1 MMSMA
6 SSTVGDAMNYV
17 EDTIGEELEKTAL
30 KGLRKSIAKHKGKVI
45 GLGVGAPVA
54 YSLFQSAREADREAG
69 GIPQAL
75 DDAMDGV
82 DSGLDEVDRV
92 MDEGFSDKQKALA
105 ALGALGL
112 AGVGGYKAYKSLSGR
127 EKVSKLSP
135 ATKDALKT
143 VVPFYLGLGGVTYL
157 GAKSL
162 AGSRKGEGEG
172 VHEDP
177 SAPLS
182 EEAALDGETETSS
195 SFGDSLT
202 NKQKAALG
210 LGAAGLVGALGYG
223 AYRGLTGSDK
233 KIKIPSKNLELGMSA
248 AELAA
253 LGI

>member
-6 SSTVGDAMNYV
+6 FFTVGNAMNYV

-30 KGLRKSIAKHKGKVI
+30 KSLGNSIAKHKGKAI
-45 GLGVGAPVA
+45 GTLVGLPVV

-127 EKVSKLSP
+127 EKVSTDVLVEVGKWAKKNPKMS
-135 ATKDALKT
+135 
-143 VVPFYLGLGGVTYL
+143 VPLGLLMASPIVTLPY
-157 GAKSL
+157 AI
-162 AGSRKGEGEG
+162 
-172 VHEDP
+172 
-177 SAPLS
+177 
-182 EEAALDGETETSS
+182 EEA
-195 SFGDSLT
+195 
-202 NKQKAALG
+202 
-210 LGAAGLVGALGYG
+210 
-223 AYRGLTGSDK
+223 K
-233 KIKIPSKNLELGMSA
+233 KIKEERQRQLAEEKEKKERERRNK
-248 AELAA
+248 ELAA
-253 LGI
+253 LATTGLIAGAGGYALGKSALDKSMGSEKKKVDL

>member
-6 SSTVGDAMNYV
+6 FSTAGDAMNYV

-30 KGLRKSIAKHKGKVI
+30 KGLGQAIAKHKGKAI
-45 GLGVGAPVA
+45 GLGVGVPVA
-54 YSLFQSAREADREAG
+54 YSLLQSAREADREAG

-75 DDAMDGV
+75 DNTMDSLDA
-82 DSGLDEVDRV
+82 GLDEVDRII
-92 MDEGFSDKQKALA
+92 DEGLSDKQKALA

-127 EKVSKLSP
+127 EKVSFRLSRSTIVP
-135 ATKDALKT
+135 ALASVPVITGLSMVAGNEYGKYLKEEVRRREALK
-143 VVPFYLGLGGVTYL
+143 
-157 GAKSL
+157 
-162 AGSRKGEGEG
+162 
-172 VHEDP
+172 
-177 SAPLS
+177 
-182 EEAALDGETETSS
+182 EEATLNEEAEASS

-202 NKQKAALG
+202 NRQKAALG
-210 LGAAGLVGALGYG
+210 LGAASLVGALGYG

-233 KIKIPSKNLELGMSA
+233 KIRIPSKNLELGVST